1 MNFLLAN
8 VHVLTLDCGSTLPL
22 PPLCDSRRRR
32 YSKIRE
38 EMLDRRRGDRPA
50 GRARWSVSRSGVT
63 AFLGGHSHMT
73 SALRGIQ
80 KSTIVAYLIG

>member
-8 VHVLTLDCGSTLPL
+8 VHVLTLDCGSTLPRT
-22 PPLCDSRRRR
+22 PLCDRRRR

-50 GRARWSVSRSGVT
+50 LDGR
-63 AFLGGHSHMT
+63 FLAAG
-73 SALRGIQ
+73 
-80 KSTIVAYLIG
+80 